1 MDRAK
6 EDRDQ
11 VERDLLRLQE
21 ENWKLRQQL
30 ELMRQT
36 QNRARTSNYDSK
48 YEELMDE
55 ILRLKGA
62 FLKVRGLSKM

>member
-62 FLKVRGLSKM
+62 FLKVRALTKM

>member
-30 ELMRQT
+30 ELMRQA
-36 QNRARTSNYDSK
+36 QNRERTSNYDSK

-62 FLKVRGLSKM
+62 FLKVR